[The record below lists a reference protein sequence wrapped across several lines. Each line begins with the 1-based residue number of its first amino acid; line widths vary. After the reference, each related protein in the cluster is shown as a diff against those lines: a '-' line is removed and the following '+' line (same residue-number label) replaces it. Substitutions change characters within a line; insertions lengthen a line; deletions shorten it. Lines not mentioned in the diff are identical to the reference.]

1 MSDRRGDAIDLA
13 SLAPLFNPASVAVIG
28 ASRDAAKIGGLPIAF
43 MKASGFAG
51 ALYPVNPGSDEVQ
64 GLRAYRSLGEIPG
77 EIDLAIVAV
86 PAPAVL
92 SALRACREK
101 HVRAAV
107 VFSAGFAE
115 IGEPGRAHQAE
126 ISGLARAGAMRLVGP
141 NCMGVVNFGTGLV
154 ANFHPAFKDGIGHAG
169 RIGLVSQSGALSG
182 LCFAMAAD
190 RGLAYSAS
198 ASTGNEADVDAADC
212 LAYLAEDPATS
223 VIQLYLEGCRNGR
236 KLMAALDLARRRG
249 KPVICLKPGSTAEGA
264 AAVASHTA
272 ALAGSDAVFDAVLKQ
287 MGAYRAHSLEE
298 FFDIAAA
305 CAVGV
310 LPRNDRVGLVTVSGG
325 IGVLMADTAVRAG
338 LEVPAMPETAQEKI
352 RTLVSFAAARNPVDI
367 TGHAVNVPTLTDQA
381 LAIVIEDGGCGSVI
395 LSIGAGG
402 RNPTRAPQLIETCTA
417 LRQRFPETLLCLSCL
432 HTADFRQKLAAIGCL
447 CVEEPVH
454 AVRAVAALAGFRRAF
469 AGVPTVPA
477 ASAEAPLPAGPIDEP
492 AALAL
497 LASIGIPVVPHKLA
511 HTADEAVR
519 AAAAVGYPVALKVVA
534 PEILHK
540 TELGGVALRLGSTD
554 AVRAAFAEIIAC
566 VGAARPEATLRGC
579 LVAPMVDGAVE
590 TMLGIQNDPAFGPM
604 VALGLGGT
612 LVEALGDVV
621 LRAAPTGLD
630 EAHAMIKQLKG
641 RRILDGIRGAPPA
654 DTEALADAIVRLSQ
668 FAAAHADEITSLDIN
683 PFAVLPRGRGA
694 MALDAVIVSAI
705 AVRPSTRDAPHRG
718 SG

>member
-1 MSDRRGDAIDLA
+1 MRGDRGPGAIDLA
-13 SLAPLFNPASVAVIG
+13 SLTPVFRPASVAVIG
-28 ASRDAAKIGGLPIAF
+28 ASRDPAKIGGLPIAF
-43 MKASGFAG
+43 MKASGFSG
-51 ALYPVNPGSDEVQ
+51 ALYPVNPAGDEIQ
-64 GLRAYRSLGEIPG
+64 GLRSYRRVTEIPG
-77 EIDLAIVAV
+77 AIDLAIVAV

-92 SALRACREK
+92 PALGDCREK
-101 HVRAAV
+101 GVRAAV

-115 IGEPGRAHQAE
+115 VGEQGRAAQAE
-126 ISGLARAGAMRLVGP
+126 IAILARQSGMRIVGP

-154 ANFHPAFKDGIGHAG
+154 ANFHPAFKDGIGKAG

-212 LAYLAEDPATS
+212 LAWLAEDPATS
-223 VIQLYLEGCRNGR
+223 VIQLYLEGCRDGR
-236 KLMAALDLARRRG
+236 KLMAALDLARARS

-305 CAVGV
+305 CAVGL
-310 LPRNDRVGLVTVSGG
+310 LPRNDRLGLVTVSGG
-325 IGVLMADTAVRAG
+325 LGVLMADAAVHAG
-338 LEVPAMPETAQEKI
+338 LEVSPVPERAQEKI
-352 RTLVSFAAARNPVDI
+352 RELVSFAATRNPVDI
-367 TGHAVNVPTLTDQA
+367 TGHAVNDPTLTDKA
-381 LAIVIEDGGCGSVI
+381 LAIVIEDGGYGSVV

-402 RNPTRAPQLIETCTA
+402 RNPIRGPQLIETCAA

-432 HTADFRQKLAAIGCL
+432 HTPDFREKLAAIGCL

-469 AGVPTVPA
+469 AEIPATVDAPA
-477 ASAEAPLPAGPIDEP
+477 FDALPAGPIDEP
-492 AALAL
+492 AALSAL
-497 LASIGIPVVPHKLA
+497 SRAGIPVMPHRLA
-511 HTADEAVR
+511 RSADEAVH
-519 AAAAVGYPVALKVVA
+519 AAAELGYPVALKVVA

-540 TELGGVALRLGSTD
+540 TELGGVALRLGTAE
-554 AVRAAFAEIIAC
+554 AVRAAFTGIMTRVRKAL
-566 VGAARPEATLRGC
+566 PEATIRGC
-579 LVAPMVDGAVE
+579 LVAPMVEDAVE
-590 TMLGIQNDPAFGPM
+590 TILGIQNDPAFGPM

-621 LRAAPTGLD
+621 LRAAPIGLN
-630 EAHAMIKQLKG
+630 EARATIDQLKG

-654 DTEALADAIVRLSQ
+654 DTDSLADAIVRLSQ
-668 FAAAHADEITSLDIN
+668 FAAAHADEIASLDIN
-683 PFAVLPRGRGA
+683 PFAVLPKGRGA
-694 MALDAVIVSAI
+694 VALDAAIVRRS
-705 AVRPSTRDAPHRG
+705 
-718 SG
+718 